1 MNSKLQKINEKIL
14 LVNKIIE
21 QNNNNKLKNII
32 DEEDKDK
39 DKNINLNNININF
52 YNTHKVNDNDNSF
65 KSKVNID
72 KNLLLKGKIDM
83 LEDDYNLRILKLE
96 SKYNEL
102 TSDLNKINEYMNN
115 EYELDNDN
123 YLNLLNDINNIKNNI
138 NIEYNES
145 NNQLEQEINYYI
157 YNLNNKIQTIENFY
171 TNEISKD
178 KKNIDELEKFTEE
191 IITEIF
197 NKIKEYNLISD
208 ENKKEKSQDICKGLI
223 NEEKI
228 LENERN
234 NSDIFYV
241 DIKKK
246 VNKKINEMLSNFI
259 NIEENK
265 KEMFKNNI
273 LEVLAETLNN
283 ILVNEQKKI
292 K

>member
-1 MNSKLQKINEKIL
+1 MISKLQKINEKIL

-39 DKNINLNNININF
+39 DKNINLSNININF

-72 KNLLLKGKIDM
+72 KNLLIKGKIDM

-178 KKNIDELEKFTEE
+178 KKNIDDLEKFTEE

-234 NSDIFYV
+234 NSDIFYM

-283 ILVNEQKKI
+283 ILVNEQKK
-292 K
+292 

>member
-1 MNSKLQKINEKIL
+1 MISKLQKINEKIL

-52 YNTHKVNDNDNSF
+52 YNTHTVNDNDNSF

-72 KNLLLKGKIDM
+72 KNILLKGKIDM

-102 TSDLNKINEYMNN
+102 TNDLNKINEYMNN

-178 KKNIDELEKFTEE
+178 KKNIDDLEKFTEE

-283 ILVNEQKKI
+283 ILVNEQKK
-292 K
+292 